1 MLDHAKATIR
11 HRKGPFVGMFVAV
24 LCAAALV
31 TALGVL
37 FESGLRAGVPPQRY
51 AGAPV
56 VVGAQ
61 QSIPVEEDLDQP
73 YSERVPVPADL
84 VDRVAAV
91 PGVAKAIGDVT
102 VQVTIGGQPV
112 SGHAWSSAV

>member
-1 MLDHAKATIR
+1 MLEHAKATIR

-31 TALGVL
+31 PALGVL

-51 AGAPV
+51 AGAAV

-61 QSIPVEEDLDQP
+61 QSIPVEEDIDLP
-73 YSERVPVPADL
+73 FSERVPLPADV
-84 VDRVAAV
+84 VDRVADV
-91 PGVAKAIGDVT
+91 PGVAKAVG
-102 VQVTIGGQPV
+102 
-112 SGHAWSSAV
+112 